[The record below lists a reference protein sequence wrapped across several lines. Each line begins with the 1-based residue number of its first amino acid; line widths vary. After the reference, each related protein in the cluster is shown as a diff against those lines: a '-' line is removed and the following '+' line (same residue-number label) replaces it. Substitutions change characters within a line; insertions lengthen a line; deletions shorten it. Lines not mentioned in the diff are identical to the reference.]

1 MTAINIPDIYGGWYL
16 INFELV
22 KLIKVSNNDGNGD
35 LGITFA
41 DQSTQWITVGRNRQ
55 GAVDVLAHLCSI
67 LDVQGWAPQLPESG
81 DSDNE

>member
-41 DQSTQWITVGRNRQ
+41 DQSMQWITIGRNRLE
-55 GAVDVLAHLCSI
+55 AVDSLAYLCSV
-67 LDVQGWAPQLPESG
+67 LDAQGWTPRLPESG
-81 DSDNE
+81 ERDHE

>member
-41 DQSTQWITVGRNRQ
+41 DQSTQWITIGRNRLE
-55 GAVDVLAHLCSI
+55 AVDSLAYLCSV
-67 LDVQGWAPQLPESG
+67 LDAQGRTPRLPKSG
-81 DSDNE
+81 ERDHE

>member
-22 KLIKVSNNDGNGD
+22 KLIKVSSNDGNGD

-41 DQSTQWITVGRNRQ
+41 DQST
-55 GAVDVLAHLCSI
+55 
-67 LDVQGWAPQLPESG
+67 
-81 DSDNE
+81 

>member
-22 KLIKVSNNDGNGD
+22 KLIKVSNNDENGD

-41 DQSTQWITVGRNRQ
+41 DQSTQWITIGRNRLE
-55 GAVDVLAHLCSI
+55 AVDSLAYLCSV
-67 LDVQGWAPQLPESG
+67 LDAQGWTPRLPKSG
-81 DSDNE
+81 ERDHE

>member
-22 KLIKVSNNDGNGD
+22 KLIEVSSNDGNGD

-41 DQSTQWITVGRNRQ
+41 DQSTQWITIGRNRLE
-55 GAVDVLAHLCSI
+55 AVDSLAYLCSV
-67 LDVQGWAPQLPESG
+67 LDAQGWTPRLPKSGES
-81 DSDNE
+81 DHE

>member
-22 KLIKVSNNDGNGD
+22 KLIKVSSNDGNGD

-41 DQSTQWITVGRNRQ
+41 DQSTQWITIGRNRLE
-55 GAVDVLAHLCSI
+55 AVDSLAYLCSV
-67 LDVQGWAPQLPESG
+67 LDAQGWAPKLPESG
-81 DSDNE
+81 ESDHE